1 MNKKGKHLKWTVALL
16 LVSLLTGC
24 KSNASTDTA
33 ASGSYNS
40 PAENYGYT
48 ESGLASSYGTYD
60 STAEVAEEEK
70 EATDNLDN
78 GQSSSLD
85 SMSLMEEKLVYHCD
99 LEIETT
105 EYTESLLSIKNTIE
119 KYDGIIQSE
128 NETDSSYDWYYEDY
142 QKTRGTMSNY
152 LQIRIPSAN
161 YDSFI
166 QEMDGIGKIIS
177 KNTSVENISQMYYDT
192 SVEIEALETQE
203 KNLLVMLD
211 LGKTAS
217 TAPGNH

>member
-33 ASGSYNS
+33 ASGSNNS
-40 PAENYGYT
+40 PAEKYGNT

-105 EYTESLLSIKNTIE
+105 EYTESLLSIKNTNE

-152 LQIRIPSAN
+152 LQKL
-161 YDSFI
+161 FL
-166 QEMDGIGKIIS
+166 
-177 KNTSVENISQMYYDT
+177 T
-192 SVEIEALETQE
+192 
-203 KNLLVMLD
+203 LD
-211 LGKTAS
+211 IY
-217 TAPGNH
+217 